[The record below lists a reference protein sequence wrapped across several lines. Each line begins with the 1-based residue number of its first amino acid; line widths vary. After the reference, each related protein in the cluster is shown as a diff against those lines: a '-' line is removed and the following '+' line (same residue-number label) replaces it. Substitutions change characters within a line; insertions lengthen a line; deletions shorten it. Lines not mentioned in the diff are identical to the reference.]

1 MESEIFAIFIPII
14 FILVTGLVIFTYI
27 FFNSKER
34 QLLIEKGYTP
44 EELKTLY
51 QSRRKS
57 GSNLLKVGVISII
70 FGIGLGFAITMSEW
84 YHLDALVPMS
94 IFVSAGL
101 GIVAAYY
108 VGKREDKTLE
118 NEDKQKVV

>member
-1 MESEIFAIFIPII
+1 MESEIFAIFIPIT
-14 FILVTGLVIFTYI
+14 FILVTGLVLFTYI

-57 GSNLLKVGVISII
+57 GSNLLKLGVISIV

-84 YHLDALVPMS
+84 YHLDALVPMA

-101 GIVAAYY
+101 GIVLAYY
-108 VGKREDKTLE
+108 IGKREDKEL
-118 NEDKQKVV
+118 D